1 MLLSQPSFWLDGKRR
16 TVIILKKKKHLSR
29 QSPLE
34 FSLQKHVLLRKR
46 DRGRDSHSSE
56 SIATCLSFI
65 SEPAISDQRQREP
78 VIQRRHYVLLWVM
91 IHQQPVAHCVF
102 HICREQQVHPAN
114 ARANPPTTPPP
125 WHTSSPSPSPILNPH
140 PPPLPTPSLVLRDVP
155 GYKKDKALHRRY
167 NWPRRRNSPQL
178 SCKQATGTPQQMR
191 PS

>member
-114 ARANPPTTPPP
+114 ARATPPP
-125 WHTSSPSPSPILNPH
+125 PPPFLTHLLTLSLPH
-140 PPPLPTPSLVLRDVP
+140 SKSPLPTPSLVLRDVP